1 MWLVELLQ
9 IVHGDDELQASAL
22 FCLST
27 IGSTCSGMGTLE
39 LIIQWLLITLARKFG
54 DNCRPNIWSLY
65 AVAAVLVA
73 NWFDDFDHS
82 PRKLGCSI
90 QRISIVFEFGPP
102 RFMGIFLCKIMP
114 QCMRAQYLLM
124 QHALLV
130 RCIRP

>member
-54 DNCRPNIWSLY
+54 DNCRPAIWSLY

-73 NWFDDFDHS
+73 NWFDG
-82 PRKLGCSI
+82 L
-90 QRISIVFEFGPP
+90 
-102 RFMGIFLCKIMP
+102 
-114 QCMRAQYLLM
+114 
-124 QHALLV
+124 
-130 RCIRP
+130 